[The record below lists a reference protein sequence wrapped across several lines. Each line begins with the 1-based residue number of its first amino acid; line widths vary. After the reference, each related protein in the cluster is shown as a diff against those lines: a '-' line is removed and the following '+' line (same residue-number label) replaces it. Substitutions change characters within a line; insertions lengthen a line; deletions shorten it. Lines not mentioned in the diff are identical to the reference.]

1 MVQTELTHT
10 PMDSTVPRTAPDPA
24 EFTPA
29 PGFRVKPTAPASLLD
44 HHDLREGPFWQAIP
58 AYAGVDEATFL
69 DFKWQGKH
77 SITRIDKLLEAI
89 RGVAPAEFI
98 ADAEA
103 GFHAAPMSVRV
114 TPYLLSLIDWTDP
127 YADPIRRQF
136 IPLASQMLPD
146 HPELTLDS
154 LGEQHDMPVLGLTHR
169 YPDKALFLALD
180 TCPVYCRFCTRS
192 YAIGLDTDTVD
203 KVHMNADSARWEQ
216 IFAYI
221 ATRPEL
227 EDIVLSGGD
236 VYNLNARNIR
246 YIGER
251 LLNLPNIRRIRY
263 ATKGPAVMPQK
274 LLTDHEW
281 RQALVDVV
289 QLGRKLHKD
298 VVLHTHFN
306 TAREITWITR
316 KALDLLHEQGV
327 FVRNQCVLQRG
338 VNDSVE
344 KMQLLVKRL
353 GLINV
358 HPYYVYVHD
367 LVKGTEDLRTS
378 LQTAIDIEKGVRG
391 ATAGFNTPTFVV
403 DTLGGGGKRDA
414 HSFEYY
420 DRETGIALYRSPNVD
435 PERLFYFFDPLHA
448 LHADVQARWAD
459 PVERQRMKDEAE
471 RLARAQLAGRQ
482 TLPT

>member
-1 MVQTELTHT
+1 MITALPKLAESTQSEATQPPVVHAWT
-10 PMDSTVPRTAPDPA
+10 PPA
-24 EFTPA
+24 GA
-29 PGFRVKPTAPASLLD
+29 RVKPAAPVSALS
-44 HHDLREGPFWQAIP
+44 HHDLREGPFWQVIP
-58 AYAGVDEATFL
+58 AYADVDEATFL

-77 SITRIDKLLEAI
+77 SITRIDKLLETI
-89 RGVAPAEFI
+89 RDIAPPGFI

-103 GFHAAPMSVRV
+103 GFGQAPMSVRIS
-114 TPYLLSLIDWTDP
+114 PYLLSLIDWTDA
-127 YADPIRRQF
+127 YQDPIRRQF

-203 KVHMNADSARWEQ
+203 KVHINADSSRWEE

-274 LLTDHEW
+274 LLTDHDW
-281 RQALVDVV
+281 RQALIDVV

-306 TAREITWITR
+306 TANEITWITR
-316 KALDLLHEQGV
+316 KAMDMLHEQGV
-327 FVRNQCVLQRG
+327 YVRNQCVLQRG

-344 KMQLLVKRL
+344 AMQLLVKRL

-420 DRETGIALYRSPNVD
+420 DRETGIAAYRSPNVD
-435 PERLFYFFDPLHA
+435 PDRLFYFFDPLHA
-448 LHADVQARWAD
+448 LKPEIQARWAD
-459 PVERQRMKDEAE
+459 PVERQRMKDEAATQ
-471 RLARAQLAGRQ
+471 ARAQLAGRQ
-482 TLPT
+482 TLPA

>member
-1 MVQTELTHT
+1 MDRTLVPATALAEPHT
-10 PMDSTVPRTAPDPA
+10 P
-24 EFTPA
+24 
-29 PGFRVKPTAPASLLD
+29 PGGRVKPPAPASTLTHRDLL
-44 HHDLREGPFWQAIP
+44 EGRFWQHIP
-58 AYAGVDEATFL
+58 AWADVDEATFL
-69 DFKWQGKH
+69 DYRWQGRH
-77 SITRIDKLLEAI
+77 SVTRIDKLLEVVRDIAD
-89 RGVAPAEFI
+89 PAFI

-103 GFHAAPMSVRV
+103 GFAQAPMSVRI
-114 TPYLLSLIDWTDP
+114 TPYLLALVDWRDP
-127 YADPIRRQF
+127 YRDPIRRQF
-136 IPLASQMLPD
+136 IPIGSQMLPD

-154 LGEQHDMPVLGLTHR
+154 LGEQSDMPVLGLTHR

-192 YAIGLDTDTVD
+192 YAIGLDTETVD
-203 KVHMNADSARWEQ
+203 KVNINADASRWEQ

-221 ATRPEL
+221 ASRPEL

-246 YIGER
+246 AIGER
-251 LLNLPNIRRIRY
+251 LLQIPQVRRIRY

-274 LLTDHEW
+274 LLTDHDW
-281 RQALVDVV
+281 RQALIDVV
-289 QLGRKLHKD
+289 KLGRQLRKD

-306 TAREITWITR
+306 QAREITWITR
-316 KALDLLHEQGV
+316 EALAPLVQEGV
-327 FVRNQCVLQRG
+327 FIRNQCVLQRG

-344 KMQLLVKRL
+344 EMRLLVKRL
-353 GLINV
+353 ALVGV

-378 LQTAIDIEKGVRG
+378 LQTAIDIERGVRG

-420 DRETGIALYRSPNVD
+420 DRDTGIALYRSPNVD
-435 PERLFYFFDPLHA
+435 SERLFWFFDPMHA
-448 LHADVQARWAD
+448 LTPDMRARWQDPAARAQMKAD
-459 PVERQRMKDEAE
+459 AAQK
-471 RLARAQLAGRQ
+471 ARAQLAGRR
-482 TLPT
+482 